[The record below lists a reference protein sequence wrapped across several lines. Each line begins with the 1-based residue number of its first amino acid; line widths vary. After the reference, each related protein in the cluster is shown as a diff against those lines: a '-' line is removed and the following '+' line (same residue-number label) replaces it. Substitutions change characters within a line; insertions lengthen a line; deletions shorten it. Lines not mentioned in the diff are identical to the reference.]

1 MKSDFQCFDKAID
14 LLAVDKLAAFDTSLQ
29 DLSDT
34 NKNKQ
39 RILYLH
45 NAIEPIGPGRSFME
59 SLESFVKSM
68 SLIFLPLSLVFM
80 FLPLFISTRCQL
92 MLKRG
97 AVSRQLSKALA
108 YWNIEKQELD

>member
-59 SLESFVKSM
+59 SLESLGPLEGQTSTYNLVK
-68 SLIFLPLSLVFM
+68 IVTLSYFDGNANKHNIDSV
-80 FLPLFISTRCQL
+80 
-92 MLKRG
+92 LKG
-97 AVSRQLSKALA
+97 VSRCSHL
-108 YWNIEKQELD
+108 N